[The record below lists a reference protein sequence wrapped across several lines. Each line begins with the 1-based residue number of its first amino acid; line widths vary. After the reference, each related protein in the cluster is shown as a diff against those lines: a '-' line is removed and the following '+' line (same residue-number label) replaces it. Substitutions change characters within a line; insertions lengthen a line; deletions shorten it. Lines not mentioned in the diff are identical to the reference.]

1 MTYPN
6 APITEAVMDIRVQS
20 RDDLEVDE
28 LRSLAKGSGE
38 EFLQTSE
45 RFNIRATITGS
56 SPVATQTTTP
66 TKVGFEFRNSAGDR
80 VLGAQIDGWNFS
92 KLAPYEKWEVFQQQ
106 GRELWNK
113 YRDLARPKQIQRAAL
128 RYVNR
133 LDLPLPIDDFKQ
145 YLRTVPE
152 IAPDLPQG
160 LSNFFLQAQIPQIDL
175 EAMLVINVAMVPP
188 PVPTVTSVVLDLDLF
203 RITNLPQTEDEL
215 WALFEKLRHR
225 KNQAFEACITDEM
238 RKRFY

>member
-1 MTYPN
+1 VRRSFDPGRMMARHLPAPPRRTRVQRVYWLIESAAIARPPSIRRGLFSLQMTYPN

-20 RDDLEVDE
+20 RDDLEVEE

-38 EFLQTSE
+38 EFLQTNE
-45 RFNIRATITGS
+45 RFSIRATITGG

-66 TKVGFEFRNSAGDR
+66 TKVGFEFRNSTGDR
-80 VLGAQIDGWNFS
+80 VLGAQIDGWSFS
-92 KLAPYEKWEVFQQQ
+92 KLTPYEKWEVFQRQ
-106 GRELWNK
+106 GRNLWNK

-160 LSNFFLQAQIPQIDL
+160 LSNFFLQAQIPQIDDQRGDG
-175 EAMLVINVAMVPP
+175 AA
-188 PVPTVTSVVLDLDLF
+188 SS
-203 RITNLPQTEDEL
+203 TNRRVRG
-215 WALFEKLRHR
+215 A
-225 KNQAFEACITDEM
+225 
-238 RKRFY
+238 